1 MIVQRT
7 LRPPYGGI
15 GMHPMLGLN
24 DGLFVVMTM
33 STRIIGMR
41 WWSIGMGLKVKNGQ
55 QRIELGGN

>member
-1 MIVQRT
+1 MIVRRT

-41 WWSIGMGLKVKNGQ
+41 WWSTGMGLKVK
-55 QRIELGGN
+55 